1 MEQVGEGGFAVVN
14 RCKLQ
19 VPGKLSEI
27 VAAKRLKP
35 DSFRRDR
42 EFLDFVSEMLLM
54 SRLSHPHI
62 VQFIGLV
69 EDNLSGKSGGRE
81 GISVVEEYMNMGS
94 LRDQVLDV
102 MSGRKDPYLLSTGMR
117 WMLQVAY
124 GLKYLHGLNATV
136 IHRDLKPENILLTKD
151 RVTGDVVVKIADF
164 GLSAVISRHNRSLST
179 DCQELDEFRSSGGIR
194 ARRSFKYGLEGVQ
207 QQNAERTLKHN
218 STIGSMKSNKNIMR
232 SSTLLLSAF
241 DPWNSKQQVREQGW
255 CSENTSA
262 FGIMKELCG

>member
-1 MEQVGEGGFAVVN
+1 MVN

-19 VPGKLSEI
+19 VPGKVSEI

-42 EFLDFVSEMLLM
+42 EFLDFVAEMLLM

-62 VQFIGLV
+62 VQFVGLV
-69 EDNLSGKSGGRE
+69 EDGLSGTNGAKE

-102 MSGRKDPYLLSTGMR
+102 MSERKSPYLVSSGMR

-124 GLKYLHGLNATV
+124 GLQYLHGLSATV
-136 IHRDLKPENILLTKD
+136 IHRDLKPENILLTRD
-151 RVTGDVVVKIADF
+151 HLTGDVVVKIADF
-164 GLSAVISRHNRSLST
+164 GLSAVIARHNRSLST

-194 ARRSFKYGLEGVQ
+194 ARRSFRYDLEGVH

-218 STIGSMKSNKNIMR
+218 STTSSIRSNNIMR
-232 SSTLLLSAF
+232 SSTLLLSVF
-241 DPWNSKQQVREQGW
+241 DPRNSKQQVG
-255 CSENTSA
+255 
-262 FGIMKELCG
+262 K